1 MNPQHLPL
9 IFSDRPAPDLPPAY
23 RPSGEGREGRAVHG
37 SDECRDPVDLSAM
50 AAISH
55 MLEIISSWWVTILT
69 GRGEPTHSSRRKFDA
84 GAVDGVPERNKRR
97 E

>member
-55 MLEIISSWWVTILT
+55 MLEMVASSKDMVSRVGRSLMDSVLT
-69 GRGEPTHSSRRKFDA
+69 VRRRPRPTALD
-84 GAVDGVPERNKRR
+84 
-97 E
+97 